1 MRLPV
6 RSNSLS
12 LSEFLQL
19 PETQPSTEYIDG
31 KTYQKPMPK
40 GKHSRLQT
48 RLSAEINRVAE
59 PDRIACA
66 FTELRCTFGGRS
78 IVPDISVFAWEKIPL
93 DDVGEIENTFEVAPD
108 WTIKIL
114 SPEQSPTRV
123 MSNILFFLNAGT
135 QLGWLVDPEASTIA
149 IFKPREQPE
158 IKQNDDR
165 LPVLS
170 ILNDWNISV
179 RDVFSC
185 LNFSSR

>member
-1 MRLPV
+1 MRSTV
-6 RSNSLS
+6 QSNSLS

-19 PETQPSTEYIDG
+19 PETKPATEYVAG
-31 KTYQKPMPK
+31 KTYQKPIPK

-66 FTELRCTFGGRS
+66 FTELCCTFGGRS
-78 IVPDISVFAWEKIPL
+78 IVPDISVLAWEKIPL
-93 DDVGEIENTFEVAPD
+93 DCRGEIENTFEVAPD
-108 WTIKIL
+108 WTIEIL

-123 MSNILFFLNAGT
+123 MSNILFCLNAGT
-135 QLGWLVDPEASTIA
+135 QLSWLVDPEERSIA

-170 ILNDWNISV
+170 LLTDWNISV
-179 RDVFSC
+179 RDVFSG
-185 LNFSSR
+185 LNFS